1 MDPIE
6 VHLIIE
12 RSAALKDNAEMW
24 VNRLGKTKDLGR
36 VCTRVHICIYIY
48 NIAI

>member
-1 MDPIE
+1 MHPNRDKGGVIRDPIE

-24 VNRLGKTKDLGR
+24 VNWLGKQKQKDVG
-36 VCTRVHICIYIY
+36 
-48 NIAI
+48 